1 MAASWHLAPSLAQLR
16 REINTRW
23 PNRDKS
29 TDGSVG
35 DLSHAARAS
44 DHNPN
49 SRRSVNAI
57 DVDKD
62 GIDPMGLVGLAIKD
76 SRVNYVIYNRRIW
89 QRRYGFKPRPYSGP
103 NSHKEHVHVS
113 ILQTRTAEQD
123 TRPWGIAS
131 AVSSAPK
138 PAPKPTPA
146 PTTGGLTMSEAAAI
160 KSDTEYI
167 RTQLRA
173 IAEGTYSRAALNAR
187 NRDMATIVKAATDA
201 QSRVLLAAFGKL
213 GVSAVD
219 MDALRAEVRKAVSDG
234 IDDAVA
240 RIDKK
245 NAEAK

>member
-49 SRRSVNAI
+49 SRGSVNAI

-76 SRVNYVIYNRRIW
+76 PRVNYVIYNRQIW
-89 QRRYGFKPRPYSGP
+89 QRRYGFKPRPYSGL

-113 ILQTRTAEQD
+113 ILQSVAAEQN
-123 TRPWGIAS
+123 TAPWGVAQIGAS
-131 AVSSAPK
+131 SGVKPSTGGSAKPSTTTTNPTNKSEEDELMALSKDTLKQITDATLGVNVTANGKSAPLVQHM
-138 PAPKPTPA
+138 A
-146 PTTGGLTMSEAAAI
+146 EAFVADKAQSAKLAELDGKISALSKQLAAI
-160 KSDTEYI
+160 
-167 RTQLRA
+167 A
-173 IAEGTYSRAALNAR
+173 
-187 NRDMATIVKAATDA
+187 
-201 QSRVLLAAFGKL
+201 
-213 GVSAVD
+213 
-219 MDALRAEVRKAVSDG
+219 
-234 IDDAVA
+234 
-240 RIDKK
+240 KK
-245 NAEAK
+245 VGA